1 MKAEDV
7 YLHLA
12 EKCERAAVARGAMA
26 SKTESLA
33 VRLVRVLYN
42 ATDDP
47 PRQWRMISRLDR
59 AAAEAV
65 ELASARGWIRVDGGN
80 VSLTDVGRQLA
91 EDLAQPRH

>member
-1 MKAEDV
+1 
-7 YLHLA
+7 
-12 EKCERAAVARGAMA
+12 MA

-33 VRLVRVLYN
+33 VRLVRCLHN

-65 ELASARGWIRVDGGN
+65 ELASARGWIRVEGGN
-80 VSLTDVGRQLA
+80 VSPTDAGRQLA